1 MRCLFPIILMAAAL
15 LPAQAAAQK
24 IHVDY
29 EHGNDTNSESNPDLF
44 IGYQTV
50 LTQQQLVRGGGMVLA
65 GVRVGRLL
73 HLDHNEQ
80 HHQ

>member
-24 IHVDY
+24 IRVDY
-29 EHGNDTNSESNPDLF
+29 EHGNDTKSESNPDLF
-44 IGYQTV
+44 IGYQAV

-73 HLDHNEQ
+73 HLDHDEQ